1 MYEQHDDSGVISAA
15 KQADAKPPR
24 APWQRPS
31 FRAMPAREAE
41 VGVAVSV
48 SDGAF
53 TTS

>member
-1 MYEQHDDSGVISAA
+1 MYEYDDTGVSSAA
-15 KQADAKPPR
+15 SHLDTKPPR

-31 FRAMPAREAE
+31 LRTLPARDAE

>member
-1 MYEQHDDSGVISAA
+1 MYESHDDIGVTGAA
-15 KQADAKPPR
+15 KQTDDRAPR

-31 FRAMPAREAE
+31 FRTMPARDAE
-41 VGVAVSV
+41 IGVAVTV

>member
-1 MYEQHDDSGVISAA
+1 MYEQHNDTGATRAA
-15 KQADAKPPR
+15 DEAKTKLPR

-31 FRAMPAREAE
+31 LRAMPARDAE
-41 VGVAVSV
+41 VGVAVNT